1 MNDYFARKSNT
12 SLAVTQQSITSHWS
26 RQPIFAHYTSIA
38 LEGNVEIGCWNWK
51 VFFEEAN
58 LQKNE
63 PLLLSAFKSQPHPQE
78 VIYRWIKSVRKFVE
92 TVSES
97 DVCLN
102 VCMFHFSVS
111 VSAERASACS
121 YQTLVILLTGFL
133 NDYCLIL
140 TSDTDHCVSSP
151 DLRELNCFSL
161 SLLPECFR
169 LGDDKCTK
177 RQKDVHLGR
186 SVWRHSLHSLL
197 LLLFFLGSN
206 AWIFYLCITSDQT
219 SLISQLNAWVTEL
232 MFTLCIGY
240 TLHVAWKWLWASFQ
254 IVPNFM
260 VL

>member
-78 VIYRWIKSVRKFVE
+78 LIYRWIESVRKFVE
-92 TVSES
+92 TVSEN
-97 DVCLN
+97 DVFECLH
-102 VCMFHFSVS
+102 VSFPWVS
-111 VSAERASACS
+111 VRAERASACS
-121 YQTLVILLTGFL
+121 YLTLVILLTGFL

-140 TSDTDHCVSSP
+140 TSDTYNCVSSP
-151 DLRELNCFSL
+151 DLRELDLKPGALDREMTNGQTGKK
-161 SLLPECFR
+161 R
-169 LGDDKCTK
+169 YTWADMYGDIFCTAFCC
-177 RQKDVHLGR
+177 
-186 SVWRHSLHSLL
+186 
-197 LLLFFLGSN
+197 FFLGSN
-206 AWIFYLCITSDQT
+206 TWIFYLCITSDQT

-254 IVPNFM
+254 IVTNFM